1 MSIETV
7 SDIRDGTVVGT
18 IWKKGNDHYYF
29 DEFYMKN
36 TIYQIADKETLNY
49 LLNAN
54 NINHDNMVNLVEN
67 KKLIVVNGEE
77 KIRATTE
84 LSGVYRFVIK
94 YSKIFI
100 FILIAIGGIFRL
112 YKNSKKIRK

>member
-1 MSIETV
+1 
-7 SDIRDGTVVGT
+7 
-18 IWKKGNDHYYF
+18 
-29 DEFYMKN
+29 MKN
-36 TIYQIADKETLNY
+36 TIYQIADKETLDY

-94 YSKIFI
+94 YSKIFL

-112 YKNSKKIRK
+112 YKNSKEKNKKITKIIKK